1 MGKFIQ
7 SCWVPPHELGI
18 CEVVVSC
25 AAIWFMAYAYLGCT
39 DAAKWPPH
47 PRPTRG
53 RCCLRVEPRPVFFF
67 FRFRIHADSRRFGSD
82 ARRLSQN
89 RADSHRFGS
98 YRPNTGVF
106 RPEKGNRPAKKK
118 KKILKTE
125 NTSGFDTPLSPS
137 SLALTPFFFF
147 FFFFASSPSSSF
159 FLASPAFQFLLFL

>member
-1 MGKFIQ
+1 MKPLLFARMHGRGKM
-7 SCWVPPHELGI
+7 
-18 CEVVVSC
+18 
-25 AAIWFMAYAYLGCT
+25 AAAPAS
-39 DAAKWPPH
+39 DAATH
-47 PRPTRG
+47 GG
-53 RCCLRVEPRPVFFF
+53 RRCLRVELRPVFFF
-67 FRFRIHADSRRFGSD
+67 FFSFRI
-82 ARRLSQN
+82 
-89 RADSHRFGS
+89 RADSGRIGS

-147 FFFFASSPSSSF
+147 FFFFFFASSPSSSF